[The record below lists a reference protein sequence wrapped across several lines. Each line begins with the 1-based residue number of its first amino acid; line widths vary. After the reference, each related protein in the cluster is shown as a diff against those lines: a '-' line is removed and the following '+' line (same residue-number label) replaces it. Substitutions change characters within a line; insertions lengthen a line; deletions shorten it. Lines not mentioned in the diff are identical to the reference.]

1 MKKTITTDIIFVPSQ
16 KLVYTNIDNFDLRN
30 LYAIINQSTQTI
42 IYATGIQ
49 GKGGTMVSENV
60 IELSYDTTS
69 MSASDRLQII
79 YDDSTDLEL
88 LNAIYEGIDALGFLT
103 GVRGPAANLR
113 VTVTDGAIA
122 VSSGTITTVGNIGA
136 VGGYS
141 ANPQVPSTINIG
153 AIQSNI
159 NNIQIN
165 IS

>member
-1 MKKTITTDIIFVPSQ
+1 MKKTITTDIVFVPSQ
-16 KLVYTNIDNFDLRN
+16 KLVYINIDNFDLRN

-69 MSASDRLQII
+69 MNESDRLQII

-88 LNAIYEGIDALGFLT
+88 LAAIYEGIDALGFLT

-113 VTVTDGAIA
+113 VTVTDGSILTN
-122 VSSGTITTVGNIGA
+122 VTNMTYPTN
-136 VGGYS
+136 
-141 ANPQVPSTINIG
+141 QFVPSTINIG